1 MRCPECVKTNTRSS
15 VRMVGGSSSDT
26 FPALFWDGLGRSHMH
41 TAEPGF
47 VIYECAEGHR
57 WREEEPPGPLE
68 QAWLRRMRRHPSFRS
83 SQSLAWRRDPW
94 YRVARP
100 VRGA

>member
-57 WREEEPPGPLE
+57 WREEEPPGC
-68 QAWLRRMRRHPSFRS
+68 
-83 SQSLAWRRDPW
+83 
-94 YRVARP
+94 P
-100 VRGA
+100 VKDCEFNDRIKRARGAERPASDRSLYEHDWPRGF